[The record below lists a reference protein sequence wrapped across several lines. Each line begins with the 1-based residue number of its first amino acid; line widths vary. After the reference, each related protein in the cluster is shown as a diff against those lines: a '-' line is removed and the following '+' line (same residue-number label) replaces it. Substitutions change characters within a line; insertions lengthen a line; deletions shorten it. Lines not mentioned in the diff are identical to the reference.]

1 MNEEEYRNG
10 IVSIA
15 EHYQYLSQSRQLI
28 EEMAELTVAINKWWR
43 LGNDMVNLPIKR
55 KDVIEEISDVEVV
68 LEQVKYLLCCELEV
82 EKVKREKVERQ
93 LKRME
98 SEEQ

>member
-15 EHYQYLSQSRQLI
+15 EHYGYESQSRQLI

-55 KDVIEEISDVEVV
+55 KNVIEELSDVEVV